1 MAAKLF
7 NKLQSLLQRLAA
19 SVFFLGWGILLITNK
34 NFKFAIWISSESPV
48 GYFAAR
54 LQGTANVKK
63 NDFSLVQC
71 INYTNRAI
79 PVFSEPWFCAGQRHP
94 LVPGAQAPGNP
105 IVQWETDAACAFCLF
120 WLSKYFCQTSFEA
133 LQMSKDYQQNL
144 QVFFCVI
151 APPYTIAIF
160 GSVFHLVR

>member
-19 SVFFLGWGILLITNK
+19 SVFFGGGESYSSQIKILSSQFEFHPRVLSDILLQGCK
-34 NFKFAIWISSESPV
+34 A
-48 GYFAAR
+48 
-54 LQGTANVKK
+54 LQMLKK

-94 LVPGAQAPGNP
+94 LVSGAQAPGNP
-105 IVQWETDAACAFCLF
+105 IVQ
-120 WLSKYFCQTSFEA
+120 
-133 LQMSKDYQQNL
+133 
-144 QVFFCVI
+144 
-151 APPYTIAIF
+151 
-160 GSVFHLVR
+160 